1 MMKYPYVDLHTHT
14 NLSDG
19 TLTPQELV
27 DLARRNGVGVLAIT
41 DHNSTMDL
49 VDLRR
54 KNPDIRLIQGAE
66 ISCLY
71 RDGGGE
77 TREIHVVALGFD
89 PEHPAMVELFRRSRP
104 DRHPYI
110 NAILGKLRGCGID
123 VGSYEDIQRRFPES
137 DHFGR
142 LQIAKEM
149 VRLGYVKD
157 TDEAYD
163 EYLGAFGRGRA
174 YVPKSLSYT
183 TLEETVAAILAAG
196 GIAVLA
202 HLFYYSLEVAE
213 MHRLVS
219 YFKTLTGNRGGM
231 ETEYTCYTRQQ
242 RDALWTCFAEPYGLM
257 ASCASDFHD
266 PEDGDTL
273 TDQFRRSCCAT
284 LLEVLL

>member
-1 MMKYPYVDLHTHT
+1 MKYPYVDLHTHT

-27 DLARRNGVGVLAIT
+27 DLARWNGVGVLAIT
-41 DHNSTMDL
+41 DHNSTADL
-49 VDLRR
+49 TDLRR
-54 KNPDIRLIQGAE
+54 NNPDICLIQGAE
-66 ISCLY
+66 MSCLY
-71 RDGGGE
+71 GVE
-77 TREIHVVALGFD
+77 NREIHVVALGFD
-89 PEHPAMVELFRRSRP
+89 PEHPAMVDLFRRSRP

-110 NAILGKLRGCGID
+110 NAILDKLRGCGID
-123 VGSYEDIQRRFPES
+123 VGSYEDIQRSAPES

-149 VRLGYVKD
+149 VRLGYVND

-163 EYLGAFGRGRA
+163 EYIGAFGRRRA
-174 YVPKSLSYT
+174 YVPKSLPYP

-196 GIAVLA
+196 GVAVLA
-202 HLFYYSLEVAE
+202 HLFYYSMEVAE

-219 YFKTLTGNRGGM
+219 YFKTLAGDRGGM
-231 ETEYTCYTRQQ
+231 ETEYACYTRRQ
-242 RDALWTCFAEPYGLM
+242 RDVLRTCFAERYGLM

-266 PEDGDTL
+266 TEDGDTL
-273 TDQFRRSCCAT
+273 ANQFRRASCAS